1 MNNIK
6 ELREKAGLSRT
17 ELAEISEVPYRTL
30 ENWEKGTRKPLNIY
44 QLKKVADALKCTV
57 EELIVW
63 EESLER

>member
-6 ELREKAGLSRT
+6 ELREKAGLSRI
-17 ELAEISEVPYRTL
+17 ELAELSGVPYRTL
-30 ENWEKGTRKPLNIY
+30 ENWEKGIRKPLNVY

-63 EESLER
+63 ENIPE